1 MVAFGI
7 VTVDIY
13 DNAAFC
19 ILVIFTLIV
28 LHIELIFASH
38 NELFFFA
45 SPYISRGWYSTGFL

>member
-13 DNAAFC
+13 DNATFC

-28 LHIELIFASH
+28 LHIELIF
-38 NELFFFA
+38 
-45 SPYISRGWYSTGFL
+45 